1 MRAVIIGNGNIKDY
15 EYIKGKIRD
24 TDFIICADG
33 GYNHAQKMGITPDIL
48 LGDFDSA
55 CGFECVKDRIEY
67 PVRKDFTDSE
77 LAVMYA
83 VEHGYQDIALIA
95 MTGDRLDH
103 TMADI
108 LLLDKCKNGVVID
121 DNNEIYMLKDKLII
135 NGRKG
140 QTLSIIPINGDAQ
153 GITTIGLEYP
163 LCDET
168 LHFAS
173 SRGISNVMLDSKCEI
188 TIKKDMVLVIKVEK
202 V

>member
-1 MRAVIIGNGNIKDY
+1 
-15 EYIKGKIRD
+15 
-24 TDFIICADG
+24 
-33 GYNHAQKMGITPDIL
+33 
-48 LGDFDSA
+48 
-55 CGFECVKDRIEY
+55 
-67 PVRKDFTDSE
+67 
-77 LAVMYA
+77 MYA

-121 DNNEIYMLKDKLII
+121 DNNEIYLLKDKLSI

-188 TIKKDMVLVIKVEK
+188 TIKKGMALVIKVEK